1 LDKNIVD
8 FGQEVNVG
16 SLYGSLL
23 FANAMKMLSMMNEKL
38 KNH

>member
-1 LDKNIVD
+1 MD

-16 SLYGSLL
+16 SLFGSLL
-23 FANAMKMLSMMNEKL
+23 FSNAMKMLRMMNEKL